1 MLISLYE
8 NIYRDAAGMT
18 HNGPL
23 VCVESGGGAAHPGT
37 NPGTLGRKFSRW
49 TSHHGTA
56 FANRA
61 SDVSFPSVGV
71 LRVTL

>member
-1 MLISLYE
+1 MTFGLRFLLQLGISASE
-8 NIYRDAAGMT
+8 NE
-18 HNGPL
+18 H
-23 VCVESGGGAAHPGT
+23 VSVGGAAHPGT

-49 TSHHGTA
+49 TSRHGTA

-61 SDVSFPSVGV
+61 SDVSFPRVGV